1 MPNLVANKAPEFETG
16 GAQNGEFKPVKLA
29 DYRGKWTLL
38 FFYPLDFTF
47 VCPTELL
54 ALSEH
59 YDEFK
64 KLGVEILGLSADSKF
79 SHLNWMKQEIKD
91 GGIKGV
97 KYTLL
102 QDLGGRIAEMYGVL
116 NGTVA
121 LRAMFLID
129 PQGVVQHSTI
139 NNLSVGRSIEETLRI
154 VQAFQFVASH
164 TVKCARWI
172 GSRVRRPWSPPR
184 KGSASTSRSRWLARA
199 KRPHSASSLTRPVPV
214 VTGTGLFFLRS

>member
-1 MPNLVANKAPEFETG
+1 MPNLVANKAPEFETTG
-16 GAQNGEFKPVKLA
+16 VQNGEFKPVKLA
-29 DYRGKWTLL
+29 DYRGKWVIL

-64 KLGVEILGLSADSKF
+64 KLGVEILGCSVDSKF
-79 SHLNWMKQEIKD
+79 SHLNWTKQEVRE

-102 QDLGGRIAEMYGVL
+102 EDLGGQIAGMYDVL
-116 NGTVA
+116 NGKVA

-129 PQGVVQHSTI
+129 PQGMVQHSTI
-139 NNLSVGRSIEETLRI
+139 NNLSVGRSIEETLRV
-154 VQAFQFVASH
+154 VQAFQFVAGHNGEVCPMDWKPGETTMNASEEGKKKYFEKR
-164 TVKCARWI
+164 TLV
-172 GSRVRRPWSPPR
+172 GSR
-184 KGSASTSRSRWLARA
+184 
-199 KRPHSASSLTRPVPV
+199 
-214 VTGTGLFFLRS
+214 

>member
-1 MPNLVANKAPEFETG
+1 MPNLVANPAPEFQTTG
-16 GAQNGEFKPVKLA
+16 VQNGEFKPIKLA

-64 KLGVEILGLSADSKF
+64 KLGVEVFGCSVDSKF
-79 SHLNWMKQEIKD
+79 SHLNWMKQEVKD

-102 QDLGGRIAEMYGVL
+102 EDLGGRIADLYGVL

-129 PQGVVQHSTI
+129 PEGIVQHSTI
-139 NNLSVGRSIEETLRI
+139 NNLSVGRSIEETIRI
-154 VQAFQFVASH
+154 VQAFQFVSTHSGEVCPMDWKPGAA
-164 TVKCARWI
+164 TMNPTEEGKRKYFEKTLV
-172 GSRVRRPWSPPR
+172 GSR
-184 KGSASTSRSRWLARA
+184 
-199 KRPHSASSLTRPVPV
+199 
-214 VTGTGLFFLRS
+214 

>member
-1 MPNLVANKAPEFETG
+1 
-16 GAQNGEFKPVKLA
+16 
-29 DYRGKWTLL
+29 
-38 FFYPLDFTF
+38 F

-64 KLGVEILGLSADSKF
+64 KLGVEILGCSVDSKF

-102 QDLGGRIAEMYGVL
+102 EDLGGRIAEMYNVL

-129 PQGVVQHSTI
+129 PKGVVQHATI
-139 NNLSVGRSIEETLRI
+139 NNLSVGRSIDETIRI

-164 TVKCARWI
+164 TGEVCPMDWKPGATTMAPTEEGKRKYFEKSLV
-172 GSRVRRPWSPPR
+172 GSR
-184 KGSASTSRSRWLARA
+184 
-199 KRPHSASSLTRPVPV
+199 
-214 VTGTGLFFLRS
+214 